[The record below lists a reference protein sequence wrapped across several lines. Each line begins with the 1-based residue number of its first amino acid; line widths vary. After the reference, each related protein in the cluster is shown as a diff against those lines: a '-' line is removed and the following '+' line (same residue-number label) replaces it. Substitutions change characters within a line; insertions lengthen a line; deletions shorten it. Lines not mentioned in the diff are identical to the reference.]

1 MDQGQRERERER
13 ERCEK
18 KKNMSVLFV
27 CRVKKVLALNVC
39 VVLHCQIKISVLFN
53 LSYMF

>member
-1 MDQGQRERERER
+1 MGEGQR

-18 KKNMSVLFV
+18 EKKMSVLFV
-27 CRVKKVLALNVC
+27 CRVKKVLALNLC
-39 VVLHCQIKISVLFN
+39 VVLHCQIKISALFN